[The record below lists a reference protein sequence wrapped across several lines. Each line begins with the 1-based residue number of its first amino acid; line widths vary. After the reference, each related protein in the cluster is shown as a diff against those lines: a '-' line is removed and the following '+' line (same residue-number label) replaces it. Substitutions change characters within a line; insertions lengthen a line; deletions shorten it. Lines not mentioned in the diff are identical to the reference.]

1 MRTDFY
7 QSSSPSSHEPRV
19 RAAHRTA
26 SILVTAFAA
35 SLVMSTLLGLIFV
48 RDELAESR
56 LPIPFYAATVFL
68 ALGSIAFRRTQL
80 RSLRLQVVAGLRGVE
95 GLVKHL
101 VQVTVVSAALGE
113 AIGLLALL
121 VAFFGGDRNH
131 VLTLGVVGLLVVFYN
146 FPRRAA
152 WQKTIDYFASQA
164 PGR

>member
-1 MRTDFY
+1 MRADFY
-7 QSSSPSSHEPRV
+7 QPSSASPHEPLV

-26 SILVTAFAA
+26 SIIVAAFAA
-35 SLVMSTLLGLIFV
+35 SMLMYVAVGVALV
-48 RDELAESR
+48 REELAESR
-56 LPIPFYAATVFL
+56 LPIPFYAATLFL

-80 RSLRLQVVAGLRGVE
+80 RALRLEVVAGLRGVE
-95 GLVKHL
+95 GLIKHL

-121 VAFFGGDRNH
+121 VSFFGGGRDH
-131 VLTLGVVGLLVVFYN
+131 VITLGVVGLLVVLYN

-164 PGR
+164 PGS